1 MLTRITATA
10 CALVF
15 VAGVAQAAYSRG
27 LADAGGGRAEASTD
41 AGDGLGVVAEV
52 LEQLDADAVKAPD
65 GDKLADGAVDGILRA
80 LDDPYAQYFD
90 ADEFAEFN
98 DALDG
103 EFSGVGL
110 VLEEGPKGVRIVS
123 VLDGTP
129 AAEAGITE
137 GERIVSVDGTDVSDK
152 PINVIVERVKG
163 EAGTDVTLGL
173 AGGSQGRH
181 EVTLTRRQIDTPN
194 IEAKQ
199 LDDGT
204 GYVRLLQF
212 TGGVGDAVRGEV
224 ERLVAEGATGIVLD
238 LRGNPGG
245 LLPEAI
251 SIASIFIEDGPIVSV
266 QERDAERRNY
276 SARGDALAELP
287 LVVLVDKG
295 SASASEIVA
304 GAVQDNDRGDI
315 VGTSTFGKGTVQTI
329 QTLDSG
335 GGVKFTT
342 AEYFTPSGDSIEG
355 VGVQPDQVVR
365 GGDAQLAA
373 AQRALQAA
381 VARAD
386 GG

>member
-27 LADAGGGRAEASTD
+27 LADAGGGRAAASTD

-342 AEYFTPSGDSIEG
+342 
-355 VGVQPDQVVR
+355 
-365 GGDAQLAA
+365 
-373 AQRALQAA
+373 
-381 VARAD
+381 
-386 GG
+386 

>member
-27 LADAGGGRAEASTD
+27 LADADGASAAVSADSGRR
-41 AGDGLGVVAEV
+41 LGVVGEV

-65 GDKLADGAVDGILRA
+65 DDKLVDGAVDGMLRA

-90 ADEFAEFN
+90 SDEFAEFS

-110 VLEEGPKGVRIVS
+110 VLEEGPQGVRIVS

-137 GERIVSVDGTDVSDK
+137 GERIVSVDGSDVSDK

-173 AGGSQGRH
+173 AGGPRGRH
-181 EVTLTRRQIDTPN
+181 EVTLTRRQIDAPN
-194 IEAKQ
+194 IEARQ
-199 LDDGT
+199 LEDGT

-212 TGGVGDAVRGEV
+212 TGGVGDAVRREV
-224 ERLVAEGATGIVLD
+224 EQLVAEGASGIVLD

-251 SIASIFIEDGPIVSV
+251 SVASIFIEDGPIVSV
-266 QERDAERRNY
+266 QERDAERRTY
-276 SARGDALAELP
+276 PARGDALAQLP
-287 LVVLVDKG
+287 VVVVVDKG

-304 GAVQDNDRGDI
+304 GAVQDSGRGDI

-329 QTLDSG
+329 QTLDNG

-365 GGDAQLAA
+365 GEDAQLAA
-373 AQRALQAA
+373 AQRTLQAA
-381 VARAD
+381 VARAN

>member
-1 MLTRITATA
+1 MLTRIAATA

-15 VAGVAQAAYSRG
+15 LAGVTQAAYSRG
-27 LADAGGGRAEASTD
+27 LADAGGAPSAVSADNGRR
-41 AGDGLGVVAEV
+41 LGVVAEV
-52 LEQLDADAVKAPD
+52 LDQLEADAVKAPD
-65 GDKLADGAVDGILRA
+65 DSKLVDGAVDGMLRA

-90 ADEFAEFN
+90 LDEFSEFN

-110 VLEEGPKGVRIVS
+110 VLEEGPNGVRIVS

-137 GERIVSVDGTDVSDK
+137 GERIISVDGSDVRDK
-152 PINVIVERVKG
+152 AINVIVERVKG

-173 AGGSQGRH
+173 AGGQQGRH
-181 EVTLTRRQIDTPN
+181 EVTLTRRQIDVPN
-194 IEAKQ
+194 IEGR
-199 LDDGT
+199 LLEDGS

-212 TGGVGDAVRGEV
+212 TGGVGEAVRGEV
-224 ERLVAEGATGIVLD
+224 ERLVTEGASGIVLD

-251 SIASIFIEDGPIVSV
+251 EVASIFIEDGQIVSV
-266 QERDAERRNY
+266 QEREAERRTY
-276 SARGDALAELP
+276 AARGDALSDLP

-304 GAVQDNDRGDI
+304 GAVQDSGRGDI

-365 GGDAQLAA
+365 GEDAQLAA
-373 AQRALQAA
+373 AQRTLQAA
-381 VARAD
+381 VARAN

>member
-27 LADAGGGRAEASTD
+27 LADAGGGRAAASTD

-355 VGVQPDQVVR
+355 VGVQSDQVVR
-365 GGDAQLAA
+365 GDDAQLAA

-386 GG
+386 GS

>member
-27 LADAGGGRAEASTD
+27 LADAGGGRAAASTD

-365 GGDAQLAA
+365 GDDAQLAA

>member
-27 LADAGGGRAEASTD
+27 LADAGGGRAAASTD

-52 LEQLDADAVKAPD
+52 LEQLDADAIKAPD

-152 PINVIVERVKG
+152 PIHVIVERVKG

-251 SIASIFIEDGPIVSV
+251 SIASIFIEDGRIVSV

-355 VGVQPDQVVR
+355 VGVQPDQMVR
-365 GGDAQLAA
+365 GEDAQLAA

-381 VARAD
+381 VARAN

>member
-27 LADAGGGRAEASTD
+27 LADAGGGRAAASTD

-65 GDKLADGAVDGILRA
+65 DAKLADGAVDGILRA

-365 GGDAQLAA
+365 GDDAQLAA

>member
-27 LADAGGGRAEASTD
+27 LADAGGGRPAASTD

-65 GDKLADGAVDGILRA
+65 DAKLADGAVDGILRA

-110 VLEEGPKGVRIVS
+110 VLEEGPKGVRIVL

-365 GGDAQLAA
+365 GDDAQLAA

>member
-27 LADAGGGRAEASTD
+27 LADAGGGRAAASTD

-355 VGVQPDQVVR
+355 VGVQPDQMVR
-365 GGDAQLAA
+365 GEDAQLAA

-381 VARAD
+381 VARAN

>member
-27 LADAGGGRAEASTD
+27 LADAGGGRAAASTD

-65 GDKLADGAVDGILRA
+65 DAKLADGAVDGILRA

-355 VGVQPDQVVR
+355 VGVQSDQVVR
-365 GGDAQLAA
+365 GDDAQLAA

>member
-27 LADAGGGRAEASTD
+27 LADAGGGRAAASTD

>member
-27 LADAGGGRAEASTD
+27 LADAGGGRAAASTD

-355 VGVQPDQVVR
+355 VGVQSDQVVR
-365 GGDAQLAA
+365 GDDAQLAA